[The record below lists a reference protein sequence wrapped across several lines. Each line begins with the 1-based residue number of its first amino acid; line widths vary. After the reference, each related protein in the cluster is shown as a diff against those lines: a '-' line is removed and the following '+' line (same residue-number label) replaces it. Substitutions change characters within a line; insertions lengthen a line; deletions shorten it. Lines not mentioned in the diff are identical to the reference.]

1 MRNNM
6 KTYKWMDLGVKDK
19 VAYATALASFV
30 LGWVLIGVAFVV
42 APLGQVD
49 ASVISIFGMA
59 LVYTASILG
68 VSLYWSG
75 KFNDFSQ
82 RVQNE
87 IEKR

>member
-1 MRNNM
+1 M
-6 KTYKWMDLGVKDK
+6 KRYKWQDLCIKDK

-30 LGWVLIGVAFVV
+30 LGWVLIGIAFGVK
-42 APLGQVD
+42 PLGQVD
-49 ASVISIFGMA
+49 ASVISVFGMA

>member
-6 KTYKWMDLGVKDK
+6 KTYKWMDLCIKDK
-19 VAYATALASFV
+19 VAYSTALASFL
-30 LGWVLIGVAFVV
+30 LGWILIGIAFLV

-49 ASVISIFGMA
+49 ASVISVFGMA

-82 RVQNE
+82 RVQNQ

>member
-6 KTYKWMDLGVKDK
+6 KTYKWMDLCIKDK
-19 VAYATALASFV
+19 VAYSTALASFV
-30 LGWVLIGVAFVV
+30 LGWLLIGVAFVV

-75 KFNDFSQ
+75 KFNDFSR
-82 RVQNE
+82 RVQSE

>member
-1 MRNNM
+1 M

>member
-1 MRNNM
+1 M
-6 KTYKWMDLGVKDK
+6 KTYKWMDLCIKDK

-68 VSLYWSG
+68 VSLYWSS

>member
-1 MRNNM
+1 MGNNI
-6 KTYKWMDLGVKDK
+6 KTYKWQDLCIKDK
-19 VAYATALASFV
+19 VAYSTALASFV
-30 LGWVLIGVAFVV
+30 LGWVLIGIAFLVQPV
-42 APLGQVD
+42 GQVD
-49 ASVISIFGMA
+49 ASVISVFGMA

-82 RVQNE
+82 RVQSE

>member
-1 MRNNM
+1 MGNN
-6 KTYKWMDLGVKDK
+6 KWMDLCIKDK

-82 RVQNE
+82 RVQNQ

>member
-1 MRNNM
+1 MGNN
-6 KTYKWMDLGVKDK
+6 KWMDLGVKDK

>member
-1 MRNNM
+1 M

-42 APLGQVD
+42 KPLGQVD

>member
-1 MRNNM
+1 M
-6 KTYKWMDLGVKDK
+6 KTYKWKDLCIKDK

-75 KFNDFSQ
+75 KFNDFSR
-82 RVQNE
+82 RVQSE

>member
-1 MRNNM
+1 MGNNM

>member
-1 MRNNM
+1 M
-6 KTYKWMDLGVKDK
+6 KKYKWMDLCIKDK

-30 LGWVLIGVAFVV
+30 LGWILIGIAFLV

-49 ASVISIFGMA
+49 ASVISVFGMA

>member
-42 APLGQVD
+42 APIGQLD
-49 ASVISIFGMA
+49 ASVISVFGMA

-82 RVQNE
+82 RVQNQ

>member
-1 MRNNM
+1 MGNNM
-6 KTYKWMDLGVKDK
+6 KTYKWKDLCIKDK

-82 RVQNE
+82 RVRNE

>member
-1 MRNNM
+1 M
-6 KTYKWMDLGVKDK
+6 KTYKWMDLCIKDK

-42 APLGQVD
+42 APIGQLD
-49 ASVISIFGMA
+49 ASVISVFGMA

-68 VSLYWSG
+68 VSLYCSG

-82 RVQNE
+82 RVQNQ

>member
-1 MRNNM
+1 MGNNM
-6 KTYKWMDLGVKDK
+6 KTYKWIDLCVKDK
-19 VAYATALASFV
+19 VAYCTALASFV
-30 LGWVLIGVAFVV
+30 LGWILIGIAFVV
-42 APLGQVD
+42 KPLGQVD

-75 KFNDFSQ
+75 KFNDFSR
-82 RVQNE
+82 RVQSE

>member
-1 MRNNM
+1 M
-6 KTYKWMDLGVKDK
+6 KTYKWQDLYIKDK

-30 LGWVLIGVAFVV
+30 LGWVLIGVAFLV
-42 APLGQVD
+42 APLGQLD
-49 ASVISIFGMA
+49 ASVISVFGMA

>member
-1 MRNNM
+1 MGNN
-6 KTYKWMDLGVKDK
+6 KWMDLCIKDK

-75 KFNDFSQ
+75 KFNDFSR
-82 RVQNE
+82 RVQSE

>member
-1 MRNNM
+1 M
-6 KTYKWMDLGVKDK
+6 KTYKWQDLCIKDK
-19 VAYATALASFV
+19 VAQSTALASFV
-30 LGWVLIGVAFVV
+30 LGWVLIGIAFIV

>member
-6 KTYKWMDLGVKDK
+6 KTYKWMDLCIKDK
-19 VAYATALASFV
+19 VAYSTALASFV
-30 LGWVLIGVAFVV
+30 LGWLLIGVAFLV

-82 RVQNE
+82 RGQNQ

>member
-1 MRNNM
+1 M

-19 VAYATALASFV
+19 VAYSTALASFV
-30 LGWVLIGVAFVV
+30 LGWILIAVAFVV
-42 APLGQVD
+42 KPLGQVD

-75 KFNDFSQ
+75 KFNDFSR
-82 RVQNE
+82 RVQNQ

>member
-1 MRNNM
+1 M
-6 KTYKWMDLGVKDK
+6 KSYKWMDLCIKDK
-19 VAYATALASFV
+19 VAYATALASFI
-30 LGWVLIGVAFVV
+30 LGWLLIGVAFMVQ
-42 APLGQVD
+42 PLGQVD

-68 VSLYWSG
+68 VSLYWGG

-82 RVQNE
+82 RVKNE

>member
-1 MRNNM
+1 MGNNM
-6 KTYKWMDLGVKDK
+6 KTYKWMDLCIKDK

-75 KFNDFSQ
+75 KFNDFSR
-82 RVQNE
+82 RVQSE

>member
-1 MRNNM
+1 M
-6 KTYKWMDLGVKDK
+6 KIYKWMDLGVKDK
-19 VAYATALASFV
+19 VAYSTALASFV

-42 APLGQVD
+42 KPLGQVD

>member
-1 MRNNM
+1 MGNNM
-6 KTYKWMDLGVKDK
+6 KIYKWMDLGVKDK
-19 VAYATALASFV
+19 VAYSTALASFV

-42 APLGQVD
+42 KPLGQVD

>member
-1 MRNNM
+1 M
-6 KTYKWMDLGVKDK
+6 KTYKWMDLCIKDK

-75 KFNDFSQ
+75 KFNDFSR
-82 RVQNE
+82 RVQSE

>member
-1 MRNNM
+1 M

-42 APLGQVD
+42 APIGQLD
-49 ASVISIFGMA
+49 ASVISVFGMA
-59 LVYTASILG
+59 LVYTVSILG

-82 RVQNE
+82 RVQNQ

>member
-1 MRNNM
+1 MGNNI
-6 KTYKWMDLGVKDK
+6 KTYKWMDLCIKDK

-42 APLGQVD
+42 APLGQLD
-49 ASVISIFGMA
+49 ASVISVFGMA

>member
-1 MRNNM
+1 M
-6 KTYKWMDLGVKDK
+6 KIYKWQDLCIKDK

-30 LGWVLIGVAFVV
+30 LGWILIGIAFLV

-82 RVQNE
+82 RVQNQ

>member
-1 MRNNM
+1 MGDM
-6 KTYKWMDLGVKDK
+6 KIYKWRDLCIKDR

-30 LGWVLIGVAFVV
+30 LGWILIGIAFIV
-42 APLGQVD
+42 APIGQVD
-49 ASVISIFGMA
+49 ASVISVFGMA

>member
-1 MRNNM
+1 M

-42 APLGQVD
+42 APIGQLD
-49 ASVISIFGMA
+49 ASVISVFGMA

-82 RVQNE
+82 RVQNQ

>member
-1 MRNNM
+1 M

-42 APLGQVD
+42 APLGQLD
-49 ASVISIFGMA
+49 ASVISVFGMA

-82 RVQNE
+82 RVQNQ

>member
-1 MRNNM
+1 MGNNM
-6 KTYKWMDLGVKDK
+6 KTYKWKDLCIKDK

-75 KFNDFSQ
+75 KFNDFSR
-82 RVQNE
+82 RVQSE

>member
-1 MRNNM
+1 M
-6 KTYKWMDLGVKDK
+6 KTYKWQDLCIKDK
-19 VAYATALASFV
+19 VAYSTALASFV
-30 LGWVLIGVAFVV
+30 LGWLLIGVAFVV

-75 KFNDFSQ
+75 KFNDFSR
-82 RVQNE
+82 RVQSE